1 LLQGTVALNSR
12 ASQKTLS
19 FGAKPKPLM
28 AREVLTQFRKIT
40 ETKGTGSQGDKVDI
54 ISKMAVRCQGS
65 EAK

>member
-1 LLQGTVALNSR
+1 
-12 ASQKTLS
+12 
-19 FGAKPKPLM
+19 M